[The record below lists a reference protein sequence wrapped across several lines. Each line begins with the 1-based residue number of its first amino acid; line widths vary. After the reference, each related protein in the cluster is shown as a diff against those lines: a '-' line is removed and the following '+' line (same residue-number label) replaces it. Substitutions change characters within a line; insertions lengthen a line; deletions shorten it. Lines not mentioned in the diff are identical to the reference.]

1 MAKILFLA
9 HRIPYPPNKGDKI
22 RSWNF
27 LRHLARKHDVQAGFF
42 IDDPS
47 DIQHVP
53 FLENYCAKVFW
64 EFASPRKQKLSSL
77 RGFLTGH
84 SLTEMAYPSN
94 SLRDQVAATL
104 DEGVDLVFL
113 YSAACRSFLP
123 ETVTVPVITDFV
135 DVDSE
140 KWKAY
145 SSSHKGPMAWAY
157 GREGRLLAD
166 YERRL
171 AQESRVSIFVS
182 GDEANLFR
190 KNSAA
195 AGVSANIVGIPNG
208 VETDKFDPS
217 KYTVEHTGNRRI
229 LFTGAMDYAPNI
241 EAVVWFVEEIFPRI
255 VNDNENVEFF
265 VAGRPVAPAVA
276 ALGAVDSVTIVG
288 GVNDMAAEISHADIV
303 VAPLLTARGI
313 QNKVLEGMA
322 MAKPV
327 VCTQAANEGIN
338 APHKKSILVADTA
351 QEFAD
356 AVTSILKDQN
366 SAKRLGLAARS
377 FVADNNSWEAAFS
390 LLDDEIN
397 KALVESVEQE
407 PNES

>member
-27 LRHLARKHDVQAGFF
+27 LKHLSSNHEVQVGFF

-47 DIQHVP
+47 DKQYVS
-53 FLENYCAKVFW
+53 FLEKNCAKVFW
-64 EFASPRKQKLSSL
+64 KFASPLKQKLASL
-77 RGFLTGH
+77 RGFLTGR
-84 SLTEMAYPSN
+84 SLTEMAYPSK
-94 SLRDQVAATL
+94 SLRAEVASIL

-123 ETVTVPVITDFV
+123 DTVNVPVVTDFV

-140 KWKAY
+140 KWTAY
-145 SSSHKGPMAWAY
+145 SSSHKGPMAWVY
-157 GREGRLLAD
+157 GREGRLLAG
-166 YERRL
+166 YERDL
-171 AQESRVSIFVS
+171 AQESCVSIFVS
-182 GDEANLFR
+182 GDEARLFR
-190 KNSAA
+190 QNAKAF
-195 AGVSANIVGIPNG
+195 GVSANIVGIPNG
-208 VETDKFDPS
+208 VETDKFDPG
-217 KYTVEHTGNRRI
+217 KYIVEPSRRRRI
-229 LFTGAMDYAPNI
+229 LFTGAMDYSPNI
-241 EAVVWFVEEIFPRI
+241 EAVIWFVEQVFSIIQR
-255 VNDNENVEFF
+255 DNENVEFF

-276 ALGAVDSVTIVG
+276 ALGTVEGVTIVG
-288 GVNDMAAEISHADIV
+288 GVEDMAAEIARADII

-338 APHKKSILVADTA
+338 APNNQCVLVADTA
-351 QEFAD
+351 KDFAD
-356 AVTSILKDQN
+356 AVSSLLRDQ
-366 SAKRLGLAARS
+366 SLAREIGLAARN

-390 LLDDEIN
+390 LLDDEITN
-397 KALVESVEQE
+397 ALLESVAQA
-407 PNES
+407 PDES